1 MGKYEKEYYLTIKLT
16 DWDIADN
23 IISNL
28 QEEQLLGEEAYPE
41 IMRGYRPNIKIALK
55 DSLLELVKKS
65 LTYEA
70 QQMGLDYSNIYM
82 KKGNRYIS
90 ITDNELTSND
100 HLKNMYLGS
109 DTEDIEMTITNIDFR

>member
-1 MGKYEKEYYLTIKLT
+1 MDKYQEDHYLTIKLT
-16 DWDIADN
+16 DWNIADN

-28 QEEQLLGEEAYPE
+28 QEEQILGEEAYIE
-41 IMRGYRPNIKIALK
+41 IMRGYRPVIKIALK
-55 DSLLELVKKS
+55 DSLLELVKKC
-65 LTYEA
+65 LTHEA
-70 QQMGLDYSNIYM
+70 EEMGLDYSKIYM

-90 ITDNELTSND
+90 ITDNELTSNY